1 MLIKSV
7 LGLSRITLLLC
18 LVGAL
23 ALIGSAP
30 VRADLD
36 WQAAGTPIGIAS
48 GNTSTVKPDRI
59 SFYNVPVD
67 TKLESHLD
75 YADGRSEEIEYPAAL
90 CAPGTVIT
98 HSLNLYTATFVAD
111 GCEATVFQQL
121 NLRWLGACRFEFE
134 HDPDARIVARGPYGE
149 TVIAAGHYPAGELEL
164 NNLPADTT
172 DLSATMTYIDEQGRT
187 LTGNVAFS
195 FHDPHPGCGLAPTP
209 TSTATSTPTPTATAT
224 DTPTPLSTPTS
235 TATATPTATATSTA
249 TPTSTSTATPTPTD
263 ELEPP
268 MGLDPIGEPS
278 VSTSTVYLPF
288 IVK

>member
-18 LVGAL
+18 LVGAI

-36 WQAAGTPIGIAS
+36 WQAAG
-48 GNTSTVKPDRI
+48 TSTVKPDRI

-209 TSTATSTPTPTATAT
+209 TATATNTPTPTATAT
-224 DTPTPLSTPTS
+224 NTPIPSTPTPTATDTPTATSTETPTS
-235 TATATPTATATSTA
+235 TPTLTS
-249 TPTSTSTATPTPTD
+249 TPTD
-263 ELEPP
+263 EPEPP
-268 MGLDPIGEPS
+268 MGLAPTGEPIA
-278 VSTSTVYLPF
+278 STSTVYLPLV
-288 IVK
+288 VK